1 MKTMLRAAG
10 AAAALA
16 VVLTG
21 CANYSQPA
29 SPAPGGQA
37 SQDAVALV
45 TPGTLTVCTHLAY
58 APFQYPE
65 GDKIVGFDVDVMDLI
80 ASELGVTQKIID
92 IDFGQIQS
100 GAVFTAKKCDIGA
113 AAITITEER
122 QKASTFSDPYFD
134 ATQALLVKSGSPIT
148 DLPDLKGKVLAAQT
162 DTTGQI
168 YAEENAAA
176 NGYDV
181 KIFDDLPGT
190 VNAVLAGT
198 ADAAINDN
206 GVLYDFAK
214 NNPTTTVVKEFA
226 TGEQYGFN
234 MGLDNTALHEAVN
247 KALADTKADGRFN
260 EVYKKW
266 FGVDA
271 PK

>member
-1 MKTMLRAAG
+1 MKTLLRAAG

-16 VVLTG
+16 VLLSG
-21 CANYSQPA
+21 CANYSQPTSA
-29 SPAPGGQA
+29 APGGESSA
-37 SQDAVALV
+37 GAVTLV
-45 TPGTLTVCTHLAY
+45 NPGKLTVCTHLAY
-58 APFQYPE
+58 PPFQFPE
-65 GDKIVGFDVDVMDLI
+65 GDKIVGFDVDVVDLV
-80 ASELGVTQKIID
+80 ATELGVTQEIID

-100 GAVFTAKKCDIGA
+100 GAVFTAKKCDLGA
-113 AAITITEER
+113 AAITITDER
-122 QKASTFSDPYFD
+122 KKSSLFSDPYFD
-134 ATQALLVKSGSPIT
+134 ATQALLVKSDSPVA

-176 NGYDV
+176 NGYEV

-190 VNAVLAGT
+190 ANSVLAGT

-214 NNPTTTVVKEFA
+214 NNPTTKVVKEFA

-234 MGLDNTALHEAVN
+234 MALDNTALADAVN
-247 KALADTKADGRFN
+247 KVLADAKADGRFN

-271 PK
+271 PN

>member
-1 MKTMLRAAG
+1 MKSLFRAAG

-21 CANYSQPA
+21 CANYSQPTPA
-29 SPAPGGQA
+29 VPGGESSADGLALVAPGK
-37 SQDAVALV
+37 
-45 TPGTLTVCTHLAY
+45 LTVCTHLAY
-58 APFQYPE
+58 APFQFPE
-65 GDKIVGFDVDVMDLI
+65 GDKIVGFDVDVVDLI
-80 ASELGVTQKIID
+80 AADLGVTQEIID

-100 GAVFTAKKCDIGA
+100 GAVFTAKKCDLGA

-122 QKASTFSDPYFD
+122 KKSSLFSDPYFD
-134 ATQALLVKSGSPIT
+134 ATQALLVKADSPIT

-176 NGYDV
+176 NGYEV

-190 VNAVLAGT
+190 ANSVLANT

-206 GVLYDFAK
+206 GVLFDFAK
-214 NNPTTTVVKEFA
+214 NNPTTKVVKEFA

-234 MGLDNTALHEAVN
+234 MSLDNTALLERVN
-247 KALADTKADGRFN
+247 KVLADAKADGRFN
-260 EVYKKW
+260 DVYKKW

>member
-1 MKTMLRAAG
+1 MKSTLRAAA

-16 VVLTG
+16 IALTG
-21 CANYSQPA
+21 CANYAQPT
-29 SPAPGGQA
+29 SPAPGGE
-37 SQDAVALV
+37 STGV
-45 TPGTLTVCTHLAY
+45 TLIAPGKLTVCTHLAY

-65 GDKIVGFDVDVMDLI
+65 GDKIVGFDVDVVDLI
-80 ASELGVTQKIID
+80 AADLGVTQEIID

-100 GAVFTAKKCDIGA
+100 GAVFTAKKCDLGA
-113 AAITITEER
+113 AAITITDER
-122 QKASTFSDPYFD
+122 KKSSAFSDPYFD
-134 ATQALLVKSGSPIT
+134 ATQALLVKSDST
-148 DLPDLKGKVLAAQT
+148 VADLPDLKGKILAAQT

-190 VNAVLAGT
+190 ANSVLAGT

-214 NNPTTTVVKEFA
+214 NNPTTKVVKEFA

-234 MGLDNTALHEAVN
+234 MALDNTALHEAVN
-247 KALADTKADGRFN
+247 KSLAAAKADGRFN
-260 EVYKKW
+260 DVYKKW

>member
-1 MKTMLRAAG
+1 MKSTLKAAA

-16 VVLTG
+16 VTLSG
-21 CANYSQPA
+21 CATSAQPT
-29 SPAPGGQA
+29 SPAAGGEG
-37 SQDAVALV
+37 SGDIALV
-45 TPGTLTVCTHLAY
+45 SPGKLTVCTHLAY
-58 APFQYPE
+58 PPFQFPE
-65 GDKIVGFDVDVMDLI
+65 GDKIVGFDVDVVDLI
-80 ASELGVTQKIID
+80 AADLGVTQEIID

-100 GAVFTAKKCDIGA
+100 GAVFTGKRCDLGA

-122 QKASTFSDPYFD
+122 KKSSLFSDPYFD
-134 ATQALLVKSGSPIT
+134 ATQALLVKADSPIT
-148 DLPDLKGKVLAAQT
+148 DLSDLNGKVLAAQT

-176 NGYDV
+176 NGYQV

-190 VNAVLAGT
+190 ANSVLAGT

-206 GVLYDFAK
+206 GVLFDFAK
-214 NNPTTTVVKEFA
+214 NNPTTKVVKEFA

-247 KALADTKADGRFN
+247 KTLAAAKADGRFN